1 MTLAECSRLV
11 GASPKWVLNTLK
23 SLRIEPRYSVDLS
36 RRLTLARVLYETAS
50 IPMSKSMELVRHL
63 LRTPY
68 SATSPAE
75 VRLSADGD
83 VVLKVDVYRL
93 LSSFHVRL
101 AELHE
106 SYAPR
111 TRGRPRTRPSTAVAK
126 ALDWGLALSLIH
138 DNLRK
143 SPAQRIRQLDAM
155 NHFSRSVSRP
165 TGRPRHS

>member
-1 MTLAECSRLV
+1 MTLAECYRLV

-23 SLRIEPRYSVDLS
+23 SMGAERRYSVDMA
-36 RRLTLARVLYETAS
+36 RRLRLARVLHEAAS
-50 IPMSKSMELVRHL
+50 IPMSKSLELVRQL
-63 LRTPY
+63 LRAPY

-83 VVLKVDVYRL
+83 VVLTVDVYRL
-93 LSSFHVRL
+93 LSAFHVRL
-101 AELHE
+101 AELRE

-111 TRGRPRTRPSTAVAK
+111 ARGRPRTRPSTAVAK
-126 ALDWGLALSLIH
+126 ALDWGLDLSLIH

-155 NHFSRSVSRP
+155 NHFSRSVSQS
-165 TGRPRHS
+165 TGRPRDT